1 MLVENVHVKP
11 ILLEVIVIHVNMPI
25 MVFQIAKPV
34 NVMQRVQFM
43 MNMIM
48 PIVMTMEG
56 VLAKVP
62 ILLGINVINVLQVTP

>member
-1 MLVENVHVKP
+1 MLVENVHVNP
-11 ILLEVIVIHVNMPI
+11 ILLEVIVIHVS
-25 MVFQIAKPV
+25 
-34 NVMQRVQFM
+34 
-43 MNMIM
+43 M